1 MPYSRD
7 FGMSHGRPNHPTNRR
22 KTAAMRAATN
32 LKPRDL
38 FLAEPIEKAEKQEA
52 QAQYKGEE
60 DWSADQVDR
69 LIHGKR
75 S

>member
-7 FGMSHGRPNHPTNRR
+7 FGMPHGRPNHATNRR
-22 KTAAMRAATN
+22 KAAAMREATN

-38 FLAEPIEKAEKQEA
+38 FLAEPIEKAEEQEA
-52 QAQYKGEE
+52 PAQHKGQ
-60 DWSADQVDR
+60 DWNADQVDR

>member
-7 FGMSHGRPNHPTNRR
+7 FGMPHGRPNHATNRR
-22 KTAAMRAATN
+22 KTAAMRAATK

-52 QAQYKGEE
+52 QYKGEE

-69 LIHGKR
+69 LIHDNR